1 MRRIL
6 AIAVA
11 LAGVLSSEAAAQVVQ
26 RPTRPYRGLFGG
38 GPTPD
43 PNRSRTELTLTG
55 SLLAGYDTWLAPG
68 GSPAS
73 PADRT
78 EVPQSGNTF
87 VGDAGLA
94 YFRGGTKRSVS
105 ADALVRGNGYSG
117 IDADSMLGGTAVF
130 AATTNLG
137 RVTQLRASQNLAYV
151 PTLVLGEQQPVALD
165 PSSPV
170 VQLADVTSG
179 YLAQRSWSSNS
190 FVNVDRQWTA
200 RHTTEVGVA
209 YSRQEYLDNLGN
221 NTTSLAANAMQSWT
235 FSRTSSLRMQYLF
248 DDLNLESV
256 DGLGTP
262 MTNQNVELSFAYN
275 RRLSPTRRLQIEM
288 GGGSTHVDTLRSQDR
303 SPLTY
308 WMPSGRGSVSW
319 DVGRTW
325 SIGANYSRSVDV
337 LQGVSLT
344 SFATNSA
351 NASAN
356 GLMGS
361 RIEAAI
367 SASYANGTSGGTD
380 TTGGFENYSGS
391 LQFLYAFARCC
402 ATTVNYDYYVYRL
415 QNVADLPTGFP
426 PDFDRQ
432 AIRVGLTVWLRLH
445 GTRADGGSSRGMR
458 RN

>member
-11 LAGVLSSEAAAQVVQ
+11 VAGVLSSEAAAQIVQ

-38 GPTPD
+38 GLPPD

-55 SLLAGYDTWLAPG
+55 SLLAGYDTWL
-68 GSPAS
+68 SPTGAELPS
-73 PADRT
+73 DPT
-78 EVPQSGNTF
+78 GEPQSGNAF
-87 VGDAGLA
+87 VGDVGLA
-94 YFRGGTKRSVS
+94 YFRGRTRRSVS
-105 ADALVRGNGYSG
+105 VDAFVRGNGYTG
-117 IDADSMLGGTAVF
+117 IDADSTLGGTAVF

-137 RVTQLRASQNLAYV
+137 RVTQLSASQDIAYV
-151 PTLVLGEQQPVALD
+151 PTLVLGALQPIALD
-165 PSSPV
+165 PGSPV

-179 YLAQRSWSSNS
+179 YLAERSWSSNS
-190 FVNVDRQWTA
+190 FVNVDRRWTA
-200 RHTTEVGVA
+200 RHLTQVGAA
-209 YSRQEYLDNLGN
+209 YSRQEYLDDLGN
-221 NTTSLAANAMQSWT
+221 DSTNRGANAMHSWT
-235 FSRTSSLRMQYLF
+235 FSRTSSVRTQYDF
-248 DDLNLESV
+248 NDSDLEGI
-256 DGLGTP
+256 DGVTP

-275 RRLSPTRRLQIEM
+275 RRLSPTRLLQIEM
-288 GGGSTHVDTLRSQDR
+288 GGGATHVDTLRSQDR

-325 SIGANYSRSVDV
+325 AIGASYSRSVDV

-344 SFATNSA
+344 SFATDSA
-351 NASAN
+351 SASAN

-380 TTGGFENYSGS
+380 TTGRFENYSGS

-402 ATTVNYDYYVYRL
+402 ATTVNYDYYVYHF

-432 AIRVGLTVWLRLH
+432 AIRVGLTVWLPLY
-445 GTRADGGSSRGMR
+445 GTYAGGGSSRGMR